1 MSALTTSTSG
11 LRRVVLRRIG
21 YAAALFISS
30 AGALVIEIVAGR
42 MLAPY
47 VGMSLYTWTAV
58 IAVVLAGLS
67 VGHWIGG
74 ELSGGSSARSCGVL
88 AAALLLTATTA
99 ASSLLLIRMLS
110 PLILGAISNPINAI
124 VLLTAS
130 LFFLPSLFV
139 GVVSPILTKLAID
152 EAATHVR
159 GRVIGQMYA
168 LGAIGSIVGTLA
180 AGYFFI
186 SWIGS
191 IGTIMAVA
199 ATYAL
204 LAIPFTLASVWGARA
219 TTVVVVILL
228 PLLVAGGAIGQ
239 RVAAFTSPC
248 TDESNYYCIRV
259 IDYTLE
265 AERPSA
271 LMVLDHLGH
280 GINDRDD
287 PTLLHSSYLAL
298 IDRMQRSRMNAQDAF
313 SAFFIGGGAFTLPRA
328 WSVALPRA
336 QLLVAEIDPAVTRV
350 ARTHMWL
357 REAANLTIRDQDAR
371 LLLQSLPPQRQ
382 FDIIVG
388 DAFHDISVPPHL
400 VTREFAAELHKRLKP
415 HGIYTLAVVDH
426 ARQPLFLLS
435 AVRTLQQVFADVEVW
450 ADVEQLS
457 AGGRVTFVVRA
468 AAQSSPGSR
477 IEGDGRAW
485 LRWPDDRLAQ
495 AIVTAGVPVLT
506 DDYAPVDRLMLPVLQ
521 EAP

>member
-1 MSALTTSTSG
+1 MLALTTNVNKPQ
-11 LRRVVLRRIG
+11 RVLLRRIA
-21 YAAALFISS
+21 YAIALFISS

-67 VGHWIGG
+67 AGHWIGG
-74 ELSGGSSARSCGVL
+74 ELSGGSRARSCSVL
-88 AAALLLTATTA
+88 AIALLLTAATA

-110 PLILGAISNPINAI
+110 PLILGAGINPIGAI
-124 VLLTAS
+124 VLLSAC

-139 GVVSPILTKLAID
+139 GLVSPILTKLAID
-152 EAATHVR
+152 EAAPHAR

-168 LGAIGSIVGTLA
+168 LGAIGSIAGTLA
-180 AGYFFI
+180 AGYVFI

-191 IGTIMAVA
+191 IGTVTAVA

-204 LAIPFTLASVWGARA
+204 LAIPFVFAGTLGGRTA
-219 TTVVVVILL
+219 TVVAMVSLSLLAAGTVV
-228 PLLVAGGAIGQ
+228 GQ

-248 TDESNYYCIRV
+248 TDESDYYCIRV
-259 IDYTLE
+259 IDYTFE
-265 AERPSA
+265 AGRPSA

-287 PTLLHSSYLAL
+287 PRLLHSSYLAL
-298 IDRMQRSRMNAQDAF
+298 IDRMQRQRADAQGTF

-328 WSVALPRA
+328 WSVAYPRA
-336 QLLVAEIDPAVTRV
+336 QLVVAEIDPAVTRV
-350 ARTHMWL
+350 ARKHMWL
-357 REAANLTIRDQDAR
+357 HEAANLSIRHRDAR
-371 LLLQSLPPQRQ
+371 LLLQSLPPKRQ

-400 VTREFAAELHKRLKP
+400 VTREFAQELRKRLKP

-426 ARQPLFLLS
+426 TRQPLFLLS

-457 AGGRVTFVVRA
+457 VGGRVTFVVRA
-468 AAQSSPGSR
+468 AAEGSPDGR
-477 IEGDGRAW
+477 IEGDERTW
-485 LRWPDDRLAQ
+485 LRWPGDRLAQ
-495 AIVTAGVPVLT
+495 AIVSTAVPLLT
-506 DDYAPVDRLMLPVLQ
+506 DDYAPVDRLMLSVLQ
-521 EAP
+521 EAL

>member
-1 MSALTTSTSG
+1 MLAPTTSVNESRQLL
-11 LRRVVLRRIG
+11 LRRLA
-21 YAAALFISS
+21 YAIALFISS

-74 ELSGGSSARSCGVL
+74 ELSGGSRAKSCSIL
-88 AAALLLTATTA
+88 AIALLLTAATTA
-99 ASSLLLIRMLS
+99 GSLLLIRLLS
-110 PLILGAISNPINAI
+110 PLILGAGINPIGAI
-124 VLLTAS
+124 VLLTTC

-139 GVVSPILTKLAID
+139 GLVSPILTKLAID
-152 EAATHVR
+152 DAATPAR

-168 LGAIGSIVGTLA
+168 LSAIGSIVGTLA
-180 AGYFFI
+180 AGYLFI

-191 IGTIMAVA
+191 IGTILAVA

-204 LAIPFTLASVWGARA
+204 LAIAFALAGSLGARA
-219 TTVVVVILL
+219 ATFVAIVSLSLLAAGAVV
-228 PLLVAGGAIGQ
+228 GQ

-248 TDESNYYCIRV
+248 TDESDYYCIRV
-259 IDYTLE
+259 IDYTSE
-265 AERPSA
+265 AARPSA

-298 IDRMQRSRMNAQDAF
+298 IDRMQRSRASTQSVF
-313 SAFFIGGGAFTLPRA
+313 SALFIGGGAFTLPRA
-328 WSVALPRA
+328 WSVAYPRA
-336 QLLVAEIDPAVTRV
+336 QLMVAEIDPAVTRV
-350 ARTHMWL
+350 AHTHMWL
-357 REAANLTIRDQDAR
+357 QEAPNLSIRHQDAR
-371 LLLQSLPPQRQ
+371 LRLQSLAPQPQ

-388 DAFHDISVPPHL
+388 DAFHDISIPPHL
-400 VTREFAAELHKRLKP
+400 VTREFAEELHKRLQP
-415 HGIYTLAVVDH
+415 DGIYTLAVVDQAH
-426 ARQPLFLLS
+426 RPLFLLS

-468 AAQSSPGSR
+468 AAQASPSGR
-477 IEGDGRAW
+477 IEGDDRAW
-485 LRWPDDRLAQ
+485 LRWPGEGLAQ
-495 AIVTAGVPVLT
+495 AIAAAAVPVLT
-506 DDYAPVDRLMLPVLQ
+506 DDYAPVDRLMLPVFQ
-521 EAP
+521 EAL